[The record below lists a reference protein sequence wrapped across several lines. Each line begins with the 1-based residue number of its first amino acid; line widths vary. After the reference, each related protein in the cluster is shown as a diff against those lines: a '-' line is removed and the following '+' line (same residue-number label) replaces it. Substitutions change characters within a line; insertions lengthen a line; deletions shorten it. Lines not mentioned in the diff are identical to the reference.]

1 MYQPKTGNKCGCKR
15 GIERDNCP
23 ACEGT
28 GMQIDF
34 KAVREM
40 PLISEVLR
48 FDDSQLVNFVNS
60 KQAVDFFKL
69 LKWNRGR
76 VYSRHSYNY
85 CITTLRQV
93 LNRILELREEKAVRE
108 RKDHELHIKEI
119 I

>member
-34 KAVREM
+34 KAGRKM
-40 PLISEVLR
+40 PLVSEVLN
-48 FDDSQLVNFVNS
+48 FDDNQLVNFVNS
-60 KQAVDFFKL
+60 KQAVDFFKI
-69 LKWNRGR
+69 LKWNEGLI
-76 VYSRHSYNY
+76 YSRQSYNY

-93 LNRILELREEKAVRE
+93 LKRTLELREEMEVN
-108 RKDHELHIKEI
+108 
-119 I
+119 